1 MAEGTVS
8 TVHDDTK
15 INSIEKLVVSAP
27 SYEKI
32 TGFLDEYE
40 ICNTVK
46 FTVAT
51 KAATF
56 NANYCECH
64 SFYKLDCH
72 VSFFPP
78 HLKCITALRI
88 WSQKSLIAVL

>member
-1 MAEGTVS
+1 MASVAEGPVS
-8 TVHDDTK
+8 TVNDDTK

-56 NANYCECH
+56 NANCCECH
-64 SFYKLDCH
+64 SFYKPDHH
-72 VSFFPP
+72 VSFFP
-78 HLKCITALRI
+78 HI
-88 WSQKSLIAVL
+88 

>member
-1 MAEGTVS
+1 MASVAEGPVS
-8 TVHDDTK
+8 TVNDDTK

-56 NANYCECH
+56 NANCCECN
-64 SFYKLDCH
+64 SFYKLERSCFLFRSD
-72 VSFFPP
+72 
-78 HLKCITALRI
+78 LKCTAAFRI
-88 WSQKSLIAVL
+88 W